1 MSLRN
6 ARFRHWMA
14 RLALAAILL
23 MAALPTVG
31 RLLESRAP
39 AMHDTAMAMCT
50 TDGLVMQ
57 AHDLLQSSGLAPD
70 LRQAL
75 TEVQVAPCWT
85 LMVAFPNAMQP
96 GLAHPQS
103 NRISTH
109 RKPIR
114 QFTHRDQNGCRV
126 TQLVLATQR
135 RQRQIFERQI
145 G

>member
-39 AMHDTAMAMCT
+39 TIHHAAMAMCT

-57 AHDLLQSSGLAPD
+57 AHDLLHGDAQMPTGTTMGEDCAYCPLLA
-70 LRQAL
+70 
-75 TEVQVAPCWT
+75 
-85 LMVAFPNAMQP
+85 AMLP
-96 GLAHPQS
+96 
-103 NRISTH
+103 
-109 RKPIR
+109 
-114 QFTHRDQNGCRV
+114 
-126 TQLVLATQR
+126 LVLAALLLLPLR
-135 RQRQIFERQI
+135 AAMRLLPLRAAPMRDARLAH
-145 G
+145 GLGARGPPLAL

>member
-50 TDGLVMQ
+50 TDGLVMK
-57 AHDLLQSSGLAPD
+57 AHGLLHDDGRMPLGKTMGEDCAYCPLLAAMVPLVLSALLLLP
-70 LRQAL
+70 LRAAMRL
-75 TEVQVAPCWT
+75 LPLRAAP
-85 LMVAFPNAMQP
+85 MRDAR
-96 GLAHPQS
+96 LAHGLGARGP
-103 NRISTH
+103 
-109 RKPIR
+109 P
-114 QFTHRDQNGCRV
+114 
-126 TQLVLATQR
+126 LAL
-135 RQRQIFERQI
+135 
-145 G
+145 